1 MKGFL
6 KTLNVTAKGIV
17 LLLRP
22 GTWLGFLSH
31 PSLFFY
37 NVLGLTKFI
46 AAQKDKTILNDYF
59 TWKRDH
65 TRRYNLYAHMMETQQ
80 LKSADLDYLE
90 FGVCTGSSMKWWVA
104 NNDNPQTRFYG
115 FDTFEGLPEAWGP
128 SFKKGAM
135 SANIP
140 VMNDDR
146 VEFFKGLFQ
155 DTVPGFLKQ
164 YPMDKGKRKIVHL
177 DADLFSSTLYA
188 LSTLNHFLNEGDIV
202 LFDEFNV
209 PNHEYYALR
218 IFEKTFYREF
228 KLIGAVNNYYQAAF
242 VVTK

>member
-1 MKGFL
+1 MRAIL
-6 KTLNVTAKGIV
+6 KFLNVTSKGIV
-17 LLLRP
+17 LLLQP

-37 NVLGLTKFI
+37 NVLGLSKFI
-46 AAQKDKTILNDYF
+46 TKNKRGLLINDYF

-65 TRRYNLYAHMMETQQ
+65 DRRYDLYKKISEAHQ
-80 LKSADLDYLE
+80 LDSTAIDYLE
-90 FGVCTGSSMKWWVA
+90 FGVCQGTSLRWWV
-104 NNDNPQTRFYG
+104 NNNTNPETKYYG
-115 FDTFEGLPEAWGP
+115 FDTFEGLPEDWGAA
-128 SFKKGAM
+128 FKKGDM
-135 SANIP
+135 SAAIP
-140 VMNDDR
+140 QIDDKR

-155 DTVPGFLKQ
+155 DTVPGFLISH
-164 YPMDKGKRKIVHL
+164 PMENGRRKVIHL

-188 LSTLNHFLNEGDIV
+188 LSKLSDVLKPGDIV

-228 KLIGAVNNYYQAAF
+228 KLIGAVNNYYQAGF
-242 VVTK
+242 VVVK

>member
-1 MKGFL
+1 MKSLL
-6 KTLNVTAKGIV
+6 KTLNVTAKGLV

-37 NVLGLTKFI
+37 NVLGLTKYLS
-46 AAQKDKTILNDYF
+46 AQKDKNMMNDFF
-59 TWKRDH
+59 TFKRDH
-65 TRRYNLYAHMMETQQ
+65 NRRYKLYQHVMETQG
-80 LKSADLDYLE
+80 LKDSAFDYLE
-90 FGVCTGSSMKWWVA
+90 FGVCTGASMKWWV
-104 NNDNPQTRFYG
+104 NNNKNQDTRFYG
-115 FDTFEGLPEAWGP
+115 FDTFEGLPEAWGAA
-128 SFKKGAM
+128 FKKGDM
-135 SANIP
+135 SANMP
-140 VMNDDR
+140 VMDDDR

-155 DTVPGFLKQ
+155 DTVPGFLKSH
-164 YPMDKGKRKIVHL
+164 PMESGKRKVLHM

-188 LSTLNHFLNEGDIV
+188 LSTLNNAIQKGDVV

-228 KLIGAVNNYYQAAF
+228 KMIGAVNNYYQAAF
-242 VVTK
+242 VVVK